1 MERKDGFVQRGNPR
15 QTVQLRLPSGLILT
29 APIGS
34 TLEDIFTDATNQRLI
49 AFEAPLI
56 AAVCDG
62 KLRELTYVP
71 QRDYNVRPITGAD
84 SDGGRIYRRSLV
96 LLMVTALNEL
106 WRGTQVRVNYAVRD
120 GGFYCELAN
129 REPLTKDQV
138 NLLEGRMRK
147 LVEEDH
153 RITRRSVSLAEA
165 EDIFA
170 SREEHDTLRL
180 LQFRSKD
187 TVPLYSLR
195 GRPDYYF
202 GYMVPSTSY
211 LQTFKLIHMPD
222 AFILQYPRR
231 ENSKELLPLRVYQKL
246 STVFQQAGEWLE
258 RIEVEDIGQLNQL
271 VQSDKIREIIL
282 VAEALHEQNVA
293 RIAEKIYARMAQGT
307 RIVLIA
313 GPSSSGKTTF
323 SKRLS
328 IQLLA
333 LGVRPFTLEMDNYFV
348 ERHLTPRD
356 ENGEYDFEALEAM
369 DRVILNDHL
378 LHLMRGD
385 EIQLPRFD
393 FKTGTRQPGQTVRL
407 QENQVVILEG
417 IHGMNPD
424 LLPRV
429 PKDNIFRVYVS
440 VLSQLNINMHN
451 RVPTTDVRLL
461 RRIVRDARSRGYT
474 AQDTLT
480 RWQSVRRGEKRNIF
494 PYQEQADIIFNSG
507 LPYELAALRSLAEP
521 LLLQVPQ
528 GTEPH
533 IEANRLLSFLEWVK
547 PLSRTQFDM
556 IPDTSLL
563 REFVGASILEDY
575 HPMHF

>member
-1 MERKDGFVQRGNPR
+1 MERKEVLVKRGNPR
-15 QTVQLRLPSGLILT
+15 QNVQLRLPSGLILS

-34 TLEDIFTDATNQRLI
+34 TLEEIFTDAIDQRLI
-49 AFEAPLI
+49 AFESPLI

-62 KLRELTYVP
+62 KLRELTHAP
-71 QRDYNVRPITGAD
+71 QRDYDVRPITGAD

-129 REPLTKDQV
+129 REPLTKEQV
-138 NLLEGRMRK
+138 TLLEGRMRK

-153 RITRRSVSLAEA
+153 PIVRRSVSVAEA

-170 SREEHDTLRL
+170 SRDEYDTLRL
-180 LQFRSKD
+180 LQFRSKEN
-187 TVPLYSLR
+187 VPLYSLR

-202 GYMVPSTSY
+202 GYMVPSTRY

-231 ENSKELLPLRVYQKL
+231 ESANELLPLRVYQKL

-258 RIEVEDIGQLNQL
+258 RIEVEDIGQLNLL

-293 RIAEKIYARMAQGT
+293 RIAQKIYARMEQGT

-378 LHLMRGD
+378 LRLMEG
-385 EIQLPRFD
+385 EEVQLPRFD
-393 FKTGTRQPGQTVRL
+393 FKSGTRQPGQTVRL
-407 QENQVVILEG
+407 AQNQVVILEG

-424 LLPRV
+424 LLSRI
-429 PKDNIFRVYVS
+429 PKDNI
-440 VLSQLNINMHN
+440 
-451 RVPTTDVRLL
+451 
-461 RRIVRDARSRGYT
+461 
-474 AQDTLT
+474 
-480 RWQSVRRGEKRNIF
+480 
-494 PYQEQADIIFNSG
+494 
-507 LPYELAALRSLAEP
+507 
-521 LLLQVPQ
+521 
-528 GTEPH
+528 
-533 IEANRLLSFLEWVK
+533 
-547 PLSRTQFDM
+547 
-556 IPDTSLL
+556 
-563 REFVGASILEDY
+563 
-575 HPMHF
+575 